1 MRLYRL
7 LNTAIVVGCAFVIAA
22 VINVTPSWAAPVTA
36 GDYRLVFQTPI
47 GELPFN
53 LNLGQQGKTWF
64 ATLNNGPEKVA
75 AEKTTVKDDTLTLEF
90 PSYNSSLTLTVRD
103 GGAVDGKVVLTK
115 STGQTELAFA
125 GKRDEAFRFF
135 PTTPNKIDTLSGRW
149 ALKSVSADGKTT
161 RDGLFEFT
169 QKNHI
174 IDGTAMFVNADNRFL
189 NGEIRDGTLRLSTFD
204 GGQGSLW
211 VGKLAADGTLSGQVW
226 SPLTN
231 AVGTWS
237 AKKDATA
244 KLEDAYGLTYL
255 KPGYDK
261 FEFTFPD
268 LDNKPVSLSDKKFK
282 GKVTVVTIAGSWC
295 PTCHDEAAFLSK
307 FYDAHKAQGFE
318 AVALMYE
325 YSPKHEVAAVAARNF
340 AKRYDVKYQ
349 QLIAGTA
356 DKAAASSTL
365 PMINAV
371 LVYPTMI
378 IVDRKGNV
386 RKIHTGFPGPATGV
400 HHDEFKA
407 EFTTLIESLLAE
419 GA

>member
-1 MRLYRL
+1 MRLLRQ
-7 LNTAIVVGCAFVIAA
+7 LNTAIVLGSAFIVAA
-22 VINVTPSWAAPVTA
+22 VVCAAPSWAAVVTA
-36 GDYRLVFQTPI
+36 GDYRLVIQTPI

-53 LNLGQQGKTWF
+53 LNVGQQGGKWF

-75 AEKTTVKDDTLTLEF
+75 AEKTVVKDDKLTLEF

-115 STGQTELAFA
+115 STGPTELTFA
-125 GKRDEAFRFF
+125 GKRDDTFRFF
-135 PTTPNKIDTLSGRW
+135 PTTPEKIDTLAGRW
-149 ALKSVSADGKTT
+149 ALKNVSADGKTT

-174 IDGTAMFVNADNRFL
+174 VDGTAMFVNADNRFL

-204 GGQGSLW
+204 GGQASLW
-211 VGKLAADGTLSGQVW
+211 VGKLAADGTLSGQSW
-226 SPLTN
+226 SPLIGT
-231 AVGTWS
+231 VSTWS

-244 KLEDAYGLTYL
+244 KLDDPYGLTFL

-307 FYDAHKAQGFE
+307 FYDAHKGKGFE

-325 YSPKHEVAAVAARNF
+325 YSSKHDVAAQAARNF
-340 AKRYDVKYQ
+340 AKRYDLKYQ

-356 DKAAASSTL
+356 DKAAASATL

-378 IVDRKGNV
+378 IVDKKGNV

-400 HHDEFKA
+400 HHEEFKT